1 MNVQNRRSSRRNGQ
15 VMVLAVFGLGA
26 AAAGMLAS
34 LLSGVNGRDAVVLP
48 WIAIGPVVFGVFL
61 HRRAHRRREWSAAWD
76 AYLLASDE
84 MSLQRKQQAGNQG

>member
-1 MNVQNRRSSRRNGQ
+1 VKVQNRNSSRRKGQ
-15 VMVLAVFGLGA
+15 TLVLTVPGLGA
-26 AAAGMLAS
+26 AAAGMLAY
-34 LLSGVNGRDAVVLP
+34 LLSGVNGREAVILS
-48 WIAIGPVVFGVFL
+48 WIAMGPVVFGMFL